1 MKPSHSLHPFQY
13 RSHRWLWCILLA
25 IAFSSCAGPKKAMVP
40 DTQPPIPDLIQQSS
54 VPALKPFI
62 PPQALPRTS
71 SVHEVA
77 PMETLWRISKM
88 YDVTQQDIVS
98 ANNITNPNALKVG
111 QKLVIPN
118 AAPLKSF
125 IPLYPNP
132 RWKFIVVHHT
142 ASDVGN
148 ARLVNL
154 WHKKRGWTSIGY
166 HFLIDNGTVGKEDG
180 QIEISPRWVKQMK
193 GAHCKACNMN
203 EMAVGVSL
211 VGNFSKTTPSSV
223 QMDSLTFLIKELMKY
238 YNIPAKNVIGHRHAM
253 GANTECPGTKFPWK
267 NFKKKI
273 S

>member
-1 MKPSHSLHPFQY
+1 MCAFAL
-13 RSHRWLWCILLA
+13 LLA
-25 IAFSSCAGPKKAMVP
+25 SCAGPPKTAATPM
-40 DTQPPIPDLIQQSS
+40 QIPDL
-54 VPALKPFI
+54 VPQVNSTALTPFV
-62 PPQALPRTS
+62 PPQDIVRS
-71 SVHEVA
+71 SMIHEVA

-88 YDVTQQDIVS
+88 YDVTQQDIVH
-98 ANNITNPNALKVG
+98 ANNITDPNALKTG
-111 QKLVIPN
+111 QKLVIPQ

-142 ASDVGN
+142 ASDIGN

-180 QIEISPRWVKQMK
+180 LIEISPRWIKQMK

-203 EMAVGVSL
+203 EMAIGVSL
-211 VGNFSKTTPSSV
+211 VGNFSKTLPSQV
-223 QMDSLTFLIKELMKY
+223 QMDSLIFLIRELMKY
-238 YNIPAKNVIGHRHAM
+238 YNIPAKNVIGHRQAL
-253 GANTECPGTKFPWK
+253 GANTECPGKKFPWK
-267 NFKKKI
+267 DFKKKI